1 VGARRGRRR
10 GRRDGCGEGGGGLIL
25 RGFWGI
31 VRVGAR
37 RGDGGRKGGRTRE
50 MCLRGRDNRLYSV
63 YSIPLRN
70 HAGRLNRLL
79 C

>member
-31 VRVGAR
+31 VRVCAR
-37 RGDGGRKGGRTRE
+37 RERTGE
-50 MCLRGRDNRLYSV
+50 GKEDVPVKCACEDEIIV
-63 YSIPLRN
+63 YTQFIQS
-70 HAGRLNRLL
+70 L
-79 C
+79 CEITLVD